1 MMKTFRYN
9 INDDLSIETEGDLP
23 YSEIEVIKIGDITY
37 PGNRIFP
44 AWRQTLVSCNGDLPE
59 RIYYVHADHNIS
71 VDFSSPNRI
80 IVLKNVRHVLY
91 DKDAK
96 EIVISYQYFVCEN
109 K

>member
-23 YSEIEVIKIGDITY
+23 YSEIEVIEIGGIKY
-37 PGNRIFP
+37 PGNRIYH

-59 RIYYVHADHNIS
+59 RISYVHDDHNIS
-71 VDFSSPNRI
+71 VDYSSPNRI
-80 IVLKNVRHVLY
+80 IVLKNVRHILY